1 MEKQLVDI
9 GGELHLRKQ
18 IQDQHNGL
26 PLKVQELVDPHE
38 TPTANHPDI
47 ILSFKPVC
55 ILLTVPQMIYL
66 DCVSSQSLTFPDCKD
81 LKGCASEGLKQ
92 QHI

>member
-38 TPTANHPDI
+38 TPTANHPDM

-55 ILLTVPQMIYL
+55 ILLTVPQI
-66 DCVSSQSLTFPDCKD
+66 VSRPSQSLTFPDCKD